1 MNITKYEIDFINVKD
16 ADAIL
21 IHFWDDD
28 RGADYVVS
36 IDAGR
41 YNDGD
46 EVSRFVKEYYKK
58 DTIDVAVVTHCDED
72 HYGGYVKILENR
84 LVKINEFWLNDP
96 GKYVTVDKYKY
107 FRKLS
112 SLRAEVR
119 NVYNEEGDKNLLD
132 LIPSTS
138 IRTALSYGGDFYSA
152 FDGIIEI
159 LAPTKQYYESLVP
172 DLRHNA
178 KPYDTNIEEND
189 NYILEAGDCI
199 SKSLDN
205 APDDTSTH
213 NASSVIIMFKP
224 DDDHKFIFMGDA
236 CRVSVDKMI
245 VTDCEKMRNA
255 TLLKLPHHGSVHNM
269 DSDMINLINP
279 FFAIASAESASKY
292 FSPVLR
298 NALKRKGTKVYS
310 TYTNGSLLYS
320 EGLPTRNG
328 YSTSTPM

>member
-1 MNITKYEIDFINVKD
+1 MKITKYEIDFINVKD

-21 IHFWDDD
+21 IHFWDDTK
-28 RGADYVVS
+28 GKDYVVS

-41 YNDGD
+41 YDDGD
-46 EVSRFVKEYYKK
+46 EVCRFVKEYYKK

-72 HYGGYVKILENR
+72 HYGGYVKILEDK

-96 GKYVTVDKYKY
+96 GKYVVVDKYKY

-112 SLRAEVR
+112 SLRTEVR

-132 LIPSTS
+132 LIPFTS
-138 IRTALSYGGDFYSA
+138 IRTALSWDGDFYSA
-152 FDGIIEI
+152 FDGAIEI

-178 KPYDTNIEEND
+178 KPYDTTIEEND
-189 NYILEAGDCI
+189 DSIWEAGKCI

-213 NASSVIIMFKP
+213 NASSVIMMFKP

-236 CRVSVDKMI
+236 CRVSVDKMMDI
-245 VTDCEKMRNA
+245 DRKKMRNA

-269 DSDMINLINP
+269 DSDMINLIHP
-279 FFAIASAESASKY
+279 IYAIASAESASKY
-292 FSPVLR
+292 FSPVLK
-298 NALKRKGTKVYS
+298 NALKKVGTEVYS
-310 TYTNGSLLYS
+310 TYVNGSLLYS
-320 EGLPTRNG
+320 KGLPMRKG